1 MARRHRGK
9 PVNGWVLLDKPV
21 GLGSTPALNRVRR
34 LFDAQ
39 KAGHAGTLDPLASGL
54 LPIALGEAT
63 KVVARIT
70 ESGKRYEFT
79 IRWGEERDT
88 DDADGQVVASSDT
101 RPTRTAL
108 AAALEAYIGDID
120 QVPPRYSAVKV
131 DGERAYALA
140 RDGEV
145 VELAAR
151 QVHIEQID
159 IVEFSDGFD
168 TARLALA
175 CGKGTYVRSLAR
187 DLGRDLGCFGHV
199 AALRRTRVGPFDIER
214 AISLDKLEDLGHK
227 GALETALQPVA
238 AALADIPALAVTG
251 NEAERLRRGQE
262 IRVPSSQAGTVCV
275 LSSGNP
281 VAVADLHEGVLRPL
295 RVFNL

>member
-1 MARRHRGK
+1 MARRRRGQA
-9 PVNGWVLLDKPV
+9 VNGWVVLDKPA
-21 GLGSTPALNRVRR
+21 GIGSTPALNRVRR

-63 KVVARIT
+63 KVVSRIT
-70 ESGKRYEFT
+70 ESGKRYEFA

-88 DDADGQVVASSDT
+88 DDADGQVVATADA
-101 RPTRTAL
+101 RPAR
-108 AAALEAYIGDID
+108 AALEAALARYVGDIA

-140 RDGEV
+140 RDGEEV
-145 VELAAR
+145 ALAAR
-151 QVHIEQID
+151 EVHVESLE
-159 IVEFSDGFD
+159 IVEFSDGAD
-168 TARLALA
+168 EARLVME

-187 DLGRDLGCFGHV
+187 DLGRDLGCFGYV
-199 AALRRTRVGPFDIER
+199 CALRRTRVGPFDIAS
-214 AISLDKLEDLGHK
+214 AISLDKLEDLSHK

-238 AALADIPALAVTG
+238 AALADIPALAITG
-251 NEAERLRRGQE
+251 NEAERLRSGQE
-262 IRVPSSQAGTVCV
+262 IRVPSSLQGTVCAI
-275 LSSGNP
+275 SSGRP
-281 VAVADLHEGVLRPL
+281 IAMAQVQDGVLRPL

>member
-1 MARRHRGK
+1 MGRRRRGNR
-9 PVNGWVLLDKPV
+9 VNGWVLLDKPV
-21 GLGSTPALNRVRR
+21 GLGSTQALNRVRR

-39 KAGHAGTLDPLASGL
+39 KGGHAGTLDPLASGL
-54 LPIALGEAT
+54 LPLGLGEAT
-63 KVVARIT
+63 KVITRIT
-70 ESGKRYEFT
+70 DAGKRYAFT
-79 IRWGEERDT
+79 IRWGAERDT
-88 DDADGQVVASSDT
+88 DDAEGTVVATSQA
-101 RPTRTAL
+101 RPSRAALQAAL
-108 AAALEAYIGDID
+108 AKYVGDIE

-131 DGERAYALA
+131 DGARAYALA
-140 RDGEV
+140 REGEV

-151 QVHIEQID
+151 VVHIARLD
-159 IVEFSDGFD
+159 IVAFADGAD
-168 TARLALA
+168 EARMVMD

-199 AALRRTRVGPFDIER
+199 SALRRTRVGPFDVEQ
-214 AISLDKLEDLGHK
+214 AISLDKLEELSHK

-238 AALADIPALAVTG
+238 AALADIPALAITG

-262 IRVPSSQAGTVCV
+262 IRVPSSQTGTVCV